1 MRIEGTKNKYMIRV
15 FKTGTKYTWEMQAPN
30 GVMICRAIKTFKT
43 AGLCRESIQ
52 NWLDII
58 RERPVY
64 IVEESTPAHLL
75 MGPPPSASNSNSS

>member
-1 MRIEGTKNKYMIRV
+1 MIKV
-15 FKTGTKYTWEMQAPN
+15 FRTGAKFTWEMQAPN

-64 IVEESTPAHLL
+64 IVEESIPQYML
-75 MGPPPSASNSNSS
+75 MGKPTKTS